1 MASMPPNRTL
11 YDLLGVIA
19 VRGRAF
25 VDRARKGAVPK
36 ETGDISVLLERLIGG
51 RGEASG
57 LAIAQAIL
65 DHWRSSGPEAR
76 LDFLRLLAERFGPDE
91 ARLAKAVEDYRRQP
105 NPRNAAAIHQAAEP
119 RRQELIRRL
128 NMVSGA
134 MEVLLDMR
142 TETLA
147 HLRDMPTL
155 ALVDADFMHL
165 LSSWFNR
172 GFLLLR
178 PIDWSTSAN
187 ILERIIRHEAV
198 HAIGS
203 WSDLRLRLA
212 PSDRRCFAFFHPRLP
227 DEPLIFVE
235 VALTRDTPVRID
247 DLLAADRPVLKAED
261 ATTAVFYSISNT
273 QVGLRGVSFGNFLLK
288 QVIETLQAELPNI
301 RDYVTLSPLPGF
313 AAWLAQAASDEAR
326 DGQATTLRNRL
337 EQATWAAEPARE
349 ALEMPLVAEAA
360 GYLIEA
366 KNTAGQ
372 PLDSVARFHLG
383 NGAQLERINFL
394 ADVSPK
400 AMRESYGVMVN
411 YLYKLD
417 DIEKNHELYASEG
430 TVVAARPIQKL
441 LPIREPGRG
450 ATAIQRTAT
459 KKTDA
464 GSPR

>member
-1 MASMPPNRTL
+1 MAPNRTL
-11 YDLLGVIA
+11 YDLLDVIA

-25 VDRARKGAVPK
+25 VERARRGAAPS
-36 ETGDISVLLERLIGG
+36 ETGDIVVLLERLISG

-57 LAIAQAIL
+57 LALAQEIL
-65 DHWRSSGPEAR
+65 NHWRAADAEAR
-76 LDFLRLLAERFGPDE
+76 LAFLRLLAERFGPDE
-91 ARLAKAVEDYRRQP
+91 ARLAKAVEDYGRQP
-105 NPRNAAAIHQAAEP
+105 DPRNAAALHQAAEP
-119 RRQELIRRL
+119 CRQELIRRL

-134 MEVLLDMR
+134 MEVLLEMR
-142 TETLA
+142 AETLA
-147 HLRDMPTL
+147 HLRDTPSL

-172 GFLLLR
+172 GFLLLQ
-178 PIDWSTSAN
+178 PIDWSTSAS
-187 ILERIIRHEAV
+187 ILERIIEHEAV

-203 WSDLRLRLA
+203 WNDLRLRLA

-235 VALTRDTPVRID
+235 VALTRDTPARIG

-273 QVGLRGVSFGNFLLK
+273 QIGLRGVSFGNFLLK

-313 AAWLAQAASDEAR
+313 AAWLSESAADEPRKGQGAILLERLKQA
-326 DGQATTLRNRL
+326 N
-337 EQATWAAEPARE
+337 WAAEPVVRE
-349 ALEMPLVAEAA
+349 ALETPLVGEAA
-360 GYLIEA
+360 RYLLEA
-366 KNTAGQ
+366 KNGAGQ

-383 NGAQLERINFL
+383 NGARLERINFL
-394 ADVSPK
+394 ADTSPK

-430 TVVAARPIQKL
+430 AVVAARPVQKL
-441 LPIREPGRG
+441 LFIREAGGP

>member
-1 MASMPPNRTL
+1 MPPNRTL
-11 YDLLGVIA
+11 YDLLDVIA

-25 VDRARKGAVPK
+25 VERARKGAAPSD
-36 ETGDISVLLERLIGG
+36 TGDTVVLLERLISG

-57 LAIAQAIL
+57 LAIAQEIL
-65 DHWRSSGPEAR
+65 NYWRASDTEAR
-76 LDFLRLLAERFGPDE
+76 LEFLRLLAERFGPDE
-91 ARLAKAVEDYRRQP
+91 TRLAKAVEDYQRQP
-105 NPRNAAAIHQAAEP
+105 DARNAAAIHQAAEP

-134 MEVLLDMR
+134 MEILLEMR
-142 TETLA
+142 ATTLA
-147 HLRDMPTL
+147 QVRDTPSL

-172 GFLLLR
+172 GFLLLQ
-178 PIDWSTSAN
+178 PIDWSTSAS
-187 ILERIIRHEAV
+187 ILERIIQHEAV

-203 WSDLRLRLA
+203 WNDLRLRLA

-227 DEPLIFVE
+227 DDPLIFVE
-235 VALTRDTPVRID
+235 VALTRDTPARIG
-247 DLLAADRPVLKAED
+247 DLLAVDRPVLKAED

-273 QVGLRGVSFGNFLLK
+273 QIGLRGVSFGNFLLK

-301 RDYVTLSPLPGF
+301 REYVTLSPLPGF
-313 AAWLAQAASDEAR
+313 ATWLSDTAASEPGKGQAAMLIERLSPASW
-326 DGQATTLRNRL
+326 TT
-337 EQATWAAEPARE
+337 EPARE
-349 ALEMPLVAEAA
+349 AFETPLVAEVAR
-360 GYLIEA
+360 YLIEA
-366 KNTAGQ
+366 KNAAGQ

-383 NGAQLERINFL
+383 NGARLERINFL
-394 ADVSPK
+394 ADTSPK

-430 TVVAARPIQKL
+430 AVVAARPIQKL

-450 ATAIQRTAT
+450 ATAIQRTVT

>member
-1 MASMPPNRTL
+1 MPTNRML
-11 YDLLGVIA
+11 YDLLDVIA

-25 VDRARKGAVPK
+25 VERARKGAAPT
-36 ETGDISVLLERLIGG
+36 EIGDIALLLERLLSG

-57 LAIAQAIL
+57 LAIAQEIL
-65 DHWRSSGPEAR
+65 DYWRSSGTDAR
-76 LDFLRLLAERFGPDE
+76 LDFLRLLAERFGADE
-91 ARLAKAVEDYRRQP
+91 ARLANAVDDYNRQP
-105 NPRNAAAIHQAAEP
+105 DPRNAAAIHQAAEP

-134 MEVLLDMR
+134 MEVLLEMR
-142 TETLA
+142 AETLA
-147 HLRDMPTL
+147 QLRETPAL

-178 PIDWSTSAN
+178 PIDWSTSASV
-187 ILERIIRHEAV
+187 LERIIRHEAV

-235 VALTRDTPVRID
+235 VALTRDIPARID

-273 QVGLRGVSFGNFLLK
+273 QIGLRGVTFGNFLLK

-313 AAWLAQAASDEAR
+313 ATWLTEAAAGEPRGGQAAMLRER
-326 DGQATTLRNRL
+326 LKQAN
-337 EQATWAAEPARE
+337 WAAEPAGRE
-349 ALEMPLVAEAA
+349 TLEAPLVAEAA
-360 GYLIEA
+360 RYLLGA
-366 KNTAGQ
+366 KNAAGQ

-383 NGAQLERINFL
+383 NGARLERIDFL
-394 ADVSPK
+394 ADTSPK

-411 YLYKLD
+411 YRYKLE

-430 TVVAARPIQKL
+430 AVVAARPIQKIL
-441 LPIREPGRG
+441 HAREPGRP
-450 ATAIQRTAT
+450 ATASQRTAT

>member
-1 MASMPPNRTL
+1 
-11 YDLLGVIA
+11 
-19 VRGRAF
+19 
-25 VDRARKGAVPK
+25 
-36 ETGDISVLLERLIGG
+36 
-51 RGEASG
+51 
-57 LAIAQAIL
+57 
-65 DHWRSSGPEAR
+65 
-76 LDFLRLLAERFGPDE
+76 LLAERFGPDE
-91 ARLAKAVEDYRRQP
+91 ARLAKSIEDYRRQP
-105 NPRNAAAIHQAAEP
+105 DARNAAAIHQAAEP

-134 MEVLLDMR
+134 MEVLLEMR
-142 TETLA
+142 AETLA
-147 HLRDMPTL
+147 HLRETPSL

-172 GFLLLR
+172 GFLLLQ
-178 PIDWSTSAN
+178 PIDWSTSAS
-187 ILERIIRHEAV
+187 ILERIIKHEAV

-203 WSDLRLRLA
+203 WNDLRLRLA

-235 VALTRDTPVRID
+235 VALTRDTPARIA
-247 DLLAADRPVLKAED
+247 DLLAADRPVLKAEE

-313 AAWLAQAASDEAR
+313 AAWLGEPGADKAQAA
-326 DGQATTLRNRL
+326 TLRERL
-337 EQATWAAEPARE
+337 SRANWATEPTTRE
-349 ALEMPLVAEAA
+349 AVETPLVAEVAR
-360 GYLIEA
+360 YLIEA
-366 KNTAGQ
+366 KNSAGQ

-383 NGAQLERINFL
+383 NGARLERINFL
-394 ADVSPK
+394 ADTSPK
-400 AMRESYGVMVN
+400 GMRESYGVMVN

-430 TVVAARPIQKL
+430 AVAAARHIQKL
-441 LPIREPGRG
+441 LPIREPGRP